1 MKKVIPLGFAG
12 KPSHIEQTVV
22 HILENDYLTGRT
34 IEVDG
39 GLRI

>member
-1 MKKVIPLGFAG
+1 MKKVIPLGKVG
-12 KPSHIEQTVV
+12 QPSHIEQTVV
-22 HILENDYLTGRT
+22 HIFENDYLSGRT